1 MEQQKTITLNFHHD
15 AGHGWL
21 EVPKHWV
28 DDLCRKGFN
37 PLSRFSYYSRLHGCY
52 YLEEDLDAPRFE
64 SLAKEHL
71 GVIVGSIKEINDG
84 SQSPIRRMERAL

>member
-1 MEQQKTITLNFHHD
+1 MEQKTTINLNFHHD

-37 PLSRFSYYSRLHGCY
+37 PLSRFSYYSRLKGCY

-71 GVIVGSIKEINDG
+71 GVIVGSATLIYDG
-84 SQSPIRRMERAL
+84 ESSNIRRMERAL